1 MTNELIWN
9 NDFNIGVDVI
19 DNAHQK
25 LFSIV
30 QRIMKLVN
38 ENKNQ
43 QLACAEGIKF
53 FKNYTAQ
60 HFSEEEAYMRSINY
74 PGYAMHKKLHD
85 NLRDKTLPTL
95 EQNLKDTDYST
106 ESIERFLGICIGW
119 LTGHIMIEDKAIT
132 GKTVSK
138 WDITQAESVN
148 KALKDAFIQVI
159 WEIFGLKSK
168 IFSEYYGGE
177 SFSRTVNYILYY
189 ISPEGKPLWVILSM
203 EEKMILETIGK
214 VLGFKVDKI
223 NNTILSATKLMAQQI
238 LHRIG
243 VYFQLKEGAYSL
255 KKDLLI
261 TDDAM
266 KQIFAKRNPQYSL
279 LLHTDAGCLA
289 LCIKER

>member
-38 ENKNQ
+38 ENNNQ

-132 GKTVSK
+132 ARLSANG
-138 WDITQAESVN
+138 
-148 KALKDAFIQVI
+148 
-159 WEIFGLKSK
+159 
-168 IFSEYYGGE
+168 
-177 SFSRTVNYILYY
+177 
-189 ISPEGKPLWVILSM
+189 ISP
-203 EEKMILETIGK
+203 
-214 VLGFKVDKI
+214 
-223 NNTILSATKLMAQQI
+223 
-238 LHRIG
+238 R
-243 VYFQLKEGAYSL
+243 
-255 KKDLLI
+255 
-261 TDDAM
+261 
-266 KQIFAKRNPQYSL
+266 RNL
-279 LLHTDAGCLA
+279 
-289 LCIKER
+289 